1 MIFMSMICD
10 GLVKDY
16 NDIVSPAIAVC
27 DEIIAKNPNLPEDSI
42 SAVITKISEQASNL
56 QGIDLGVQQLDTWQ
70 EIKKDKKK
78 EEGER
83 LRNIPEQPEIT
94 EGK

>member
-1 MIFMSMICD
+1 MIFVMICG

-16 NDIVSPAIAVC
+16 SDIISPAIAVC
-27 DEIIAKNPNLPEDSI
+27 DGIIAKNPNLPEDSI